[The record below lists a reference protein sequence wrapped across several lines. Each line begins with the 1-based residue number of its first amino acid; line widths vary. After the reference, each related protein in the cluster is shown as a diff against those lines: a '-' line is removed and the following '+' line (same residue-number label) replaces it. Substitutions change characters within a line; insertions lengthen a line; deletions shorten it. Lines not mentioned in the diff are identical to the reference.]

1 MENKKKKSD
10 KKIEVEK
17 VYLPLQEIGGYLSF
31 EDIEKGWLRVKVK
44 DLNAVFKKLTG
55 LEFKKISMVIIEE
68 EAKEE

>member
-1 MENKKKKSD
+1 MRNEKKKSD
-10 KKIEVEK
+10 EKIEI
-17 VYLPLQEIGGYLSF
+17 VYLPLPEIGGYLSF

-44 DLNAVFKKLTG
+44 DLNAALKKLMG

>member
-1 MENKKKKSD
+1 MENEKKKAD
-10 KKIEVEK
+10 EKIEI
-17 VYLPLQEIGGYLSF
+17 VYLPLPEVGGYLSF

-44 DLNAVFKKLTG
+44 DLSAALKKLMG

>member
-1 MENKKKKSD
+1 MGNEKKKSD
-10 KKIEVEK
+10 EKIEI
-17 VYLPLQEIGGYLSF
+17 VYLPLPEIGGYLSF

-44 DLNAVFKKLTG
+44 DLNAALKKLMG

>member
-1 MENKKKKSD
+1 MGKKRKKSD
-10 KKIEVEK
+10 EKKEVEE
-17 VYLPLQEIGGYLSF
+17 VNLPLPEIGGYLSF

-44 DLNAVFKKLTG
+44 DLSAAFKKLMG

>member
-1 MENKKKKSD
+1 MENEKKKSD
-10 KKIEVEK
+10 EKIEI
-17 VYLPLQEIGGYLSF
+17 VYLPLPEVGGYLSF

-44 DLNAVFKKLTG
+44 NLSVALKKLMG